1 METNKDVLVK
11 ETNLEIGKTYYFD
24 KSKKS
29 YGIFK
34 GFDKEDESVIFEP
47 KVNNGYGVN
56 KKGFIEFA
64 PLKSSKWILKND

>member
-24 KSKKS
+24 NSKKS

-34 GFDKEDESVIFEP
+34 GFNKKDDAVIFEP